1 MSQFNRRTYSA
12 EFKLEAAKLVLDDQ
26 YSIQE
31 AATAMNVGL
40 STMNRWVKQ
49 LKKERQGISPKASP
63 MTPEQIEIR
72 ALKKELKRIN
82 TENEIL
88 KKASVLLMSD
98 AWKNQF

>member
-1 MSQFNRRTYSA
+1 MSQLSRRTYSA
-12 EFKLEAAKLVLDDQ
+12 EFKLEASKLVLDDN
-26 YSIQE
+26 YSVQE

-63 MTPEQIEIR
+63 MTSEHIEIR
-72 ALKKELKRIN
+72 ELKKELKRLHR
-82 TENEIL
+82 ENEIL

-98 AWKNQF
+98 AWKNQL